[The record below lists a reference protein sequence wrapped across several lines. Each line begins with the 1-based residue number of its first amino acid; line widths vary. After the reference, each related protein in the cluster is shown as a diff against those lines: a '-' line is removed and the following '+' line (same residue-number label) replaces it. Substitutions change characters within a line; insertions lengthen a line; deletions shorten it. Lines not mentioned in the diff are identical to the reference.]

1 MRRRANQ
8 IIIRL
13 NDEELSLLRRKV
25 QESGLSMTKFFRT
38 VIVSGEVKPLPPE
51 LVTDMQ
57 RQIRGIGRNV
67 NQITKLA
74 HISGK
79 VSMETLRQ
87 ISAAQEKIEKLLAR
101 LE

>member
-57 RQIRGIGRNV
+57 RQIRGVGRNV

-79 VSMETLRQ
+79 VSMETLLQ

>member
-79 VSMETLRQ
+79 VSMETLRE
-87 ISAAQEKIEKLLAR
+87 ISAAQE
-101 LE
+101 

>member
-67 NQITKLA
+67 IQITKLA

>member
-25 QESGLSMTKFFRT
+25 HASGLSMTKFFRT

>member
-25 QESGLSMTKFFRT
+25 QESGLSMTMFFRT

>member
-38 VIVSGEVKPLPPE
+38 VIFSGEVKPLPPE

>member
-57 RQIRGIGRNV
+57 RQIRDIGRNV

>member
-38 VIVSGEVKPLPPE
+38 VIVSGEVEPLPPE

>member
-87 ISAAQEKIEKLLAR
+87 ISAAQEKSEKLLAR

>member
-1 MRRRANQ
+1 MRRHANQ

>member
-8 IIIRL
+8 IIIRV

>member
-1 MRRRANQ
+1 MRRRANK
-8 IIIRL
+8 IIIRV

>member
-8 IIIRL
+8 IIIRM

>member
-38 VIVSGEVKPLPPE
+38 VVVSGEVKPLPPE

-79 VSMETLRQ
+79 VSMETLLQ

>member
-79 VSMETLRQ
+79 VSMETLLQ

>member
-67 NQITKLA
+67 HQITKLA

>member
-38 VIVSGEVKPLPPE
+38 VIVLSL
-51 LVTDMQ
+51 
-57 RQIRGIGRNV
+57 I
-67 NQITKLA
+67 
-74 HISGK
+74 HI
-79 VSMETLRQ
+79 
-87 ISAAQEKIEKLLAR
+87 
-101 LE
+101 

>member
-87 ISAAQEKIEKLLAR
+87 ISAAQEKGEKRVAR

>member
-8 IIIRL
+8 VIIRL

-25 QESGLSMTKFFRT
+25 QESGLSMAKFFRT
-38 VIVSGEVKPLPPE
+38 WIVSGEVKTLSPE
-51 LVTDMQ
+51 LVKDMQ
-57 RQIRGIGRNV
+57 RQIRGVGRNV

>member
-1 MRRRANQ
+1 MRRHANQ

-57 RQIRGIGRNV
+57 RQIRGVGRNV

-79 VSMETLRQ
+79 VSMETLLQ

>member
-79 VSMETLRQ
+79 VSIETLRQ

>member
-38 VIVSGEVKPLPPE
+38 VVVSGEVKPLPPE

>member
-1 MRRRANQ
+1 MRERVHQ
-8 IIIRL
+8 IKIRL

-38 VIVSGEVKPLPPE
+38 WIVSGEVKTLSPE
-51 LVTDMQ
+51 LVKDMQ
-57 RQIRGIGRNV
+57 RQIRGVGRNV

-79 VSMETLRQ
+79 VSMETLLQ

>member
-74 HISGK
+74 HISAK

>member
-87 ISAAQEKIEKLLAR
+87 ISPDQEKIEKLLAR

>member
-51 LVTDMQ
+51 LVTDIQ

>member
-38 VIVSGEVKPLPPE
+38 VIVSGEVKPLHPE

>member
-13 NDEELSLLRRKV
+13 NDEELSLLKRKV
-25 QESGLSMTKFFRT
+25 QNSGMSMSRFFR
-38 VIVSGEVKPLPPE
+38 VLILSGEVKVLSPE
-51 LVTDMQ
+51 FVRDIQ
-57 RQIRGIGRNV
+57 RQVRGVGRNV
-67 NQITKLA
+67 NQLTRLA

-79 VSMETLRQ
+79 VSMETLLQ
-87 ISAAQEKIEKLLAR
+87 VSAAQEKLEQMLER